1 MPPLFELRMLVN
13 GKHWN
18 HKRINSISIDSYF
31 LGNHFWQNDGD
42 FLMKSCAKQVD
53 VAEEFAHQLLPRN
66 VHYCVIPTKLDEWC
80 STAMSIWIS
89 RCRVECVHVKT
100 LHRQQSSQCT
110 AWHLFTHL
118 FMAHKTIHRSASKT
132 LKRERKHINI
142 VDAFVFN
149 SFVFV
154 VVFLA
159 KSAAFKMKR
168 KRHLA
173 RTANNKKA
181 QAVRDR
187 CFDRRKMRTEVTSNA
202 AHGEHRLRTNL
213 IY

>member
-1 MPPLFELRMLVN
+1 MPPLFELWMLVN

-18 HKRINSISIDSYF
+18 HKRINSISIDSHF

-53 VAEEFAHQLLPRN
+53 VVEEFAHQLLPRN

-142 VDAFVFN
+142 FDAFVFN

-154 VVFLA
+154 LF
-159 KSAAFKMKR
+159 FWR
-168 KRHLA
+168 KVPPSKWNGKDIWRER
-173 RTANNKKA
+173 RTIK
-181 QAVRDR
+181 
-187 CFDRRKMRTEVTSNA
+187 RRKPCEIVASTGAKCAQKWLQTQHTESTA
-202 AHGEHRLRTNL
+202 YEP
-213 IY
+213 I